1 MSYDLA
7 VWVGPPP
14 TSPEEADAEF
24 ARRMDAM
31 EAALEEPAAVDSQI
45 REFVEAV
52 LERYPELDDDS
63 DDESPWASA
72 PLIDEAVGDVIY
84 FSLTFSGARYAR
96 DVIAD
101 IAFSLDLVCYDPQ
114 LEQVLPDPEAASADE
129 IADQADAALS
139 SWADQGAPARSWWRR
154 LVGR

>member
-14 TSPEEADAEF
+14 ASADEADAEF

-31 EAALEEPAAVDSQI
+31 EAAVEEPPPVDSQI

-52 LERYPELDDDS
+52 LERYPELDEDS
-63 DDESPWASA
+63 EDESPWASS

-84 FSLTFSGARYAR
+84 FPLTFSGARYAR

-101 IAFSLDLVCYDPQ
+101 IAASLDLVCYDPQ
-114 LEQVLPDPEAASADE
+114 AEQVLPDPDVAPG
-129 IADQADAALS
+129 
-139 SWADQGAPARSWWRR
+139 SWAGQQDAPTSSWWRR
-154 LVGR
+154 LLGR